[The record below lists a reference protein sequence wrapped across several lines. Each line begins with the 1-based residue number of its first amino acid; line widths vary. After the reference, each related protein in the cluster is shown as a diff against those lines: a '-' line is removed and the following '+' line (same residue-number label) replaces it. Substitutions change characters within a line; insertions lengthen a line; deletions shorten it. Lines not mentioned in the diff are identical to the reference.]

1 MDTTIAVYMQTV
13 TSSWTENAHLRTSGV
28 KSELARVPSKY
39 YLMNLAVMT
48 VRPKSKFTR
57 GPIETSKRGP
67 LRDFQTL
74 GMSPVRSFKPVVV
87 PPNPYL
93 YRNEMLS
100 HPWSDHTSTMLF
112 NLAED
117 GETRT

>member
-1 MDTTIAVYMQTV
+1 MHTIAVYMQTL

-57 GPIETSKRGP
+57 GPI
-67 LRDFQTL
+67 
-74 GMSPVRSFKPVVV
+74 
-87 PPNPYL
+87 
-93 YRNEMLS
+93 
-100 HPWSDHTSTMLF
+100 
-112 NLAED
+112 
-117 GETRT
+117 

>member
-1 MDTTIAVYMQTV
+1 MQTL

-48 VRPKSKFTR
+48 VRRNRSSPGAQF
-57 GPIETSKRGP
+57 ETSKRGP

-87 PPNPYL
+87 LPHPYL
-93 YRNEMLS
+93 YRIEMLS
-100 HPWSDHTSTMLF
+100 HPWSDHTSTMVF